1 MALSMLTPPVR
12 PLPARSLQALV
23 PPGPA
28 PFAAI
33 SPAAREAWE
42 RTVLASLSPEVTRTI
57 LAQAVETRFQAG
69 EVLYRGAH
77 HAETAVLGVVVE
89 GLLRF
94 SIHTPDGRS
103 MTVRYAGHGELVG
116 VRGLALGPTTGPAV
130 QRYGGRALNGEA
142 LHDTTVLLLNR
153 DAVTGL
159 ARRRAEVSWALTQ
172 EIAQQAMRDQ
182 ELIATNVFSPIRTR
196 VARHLLMLGMKHG
209 RELVLRASHQE
220 IADAIG
226 SVREVVSRALC
237 RFQDEGLVQRR
248 GRFLVLTDPRA
259 LYQASLA

>member
-1 MALSMLTPPVR
+1 MALSTLTP
-12 PLPARSLQALV
+12 PARSLPVQSPPALV
-23 PPGPA
+23 PQPRLSAPA
-28 PFAAI
+28 RDAWAAT
-33 SPAAREAWE
+33 SLAA
-42 RTVLASLSPEVTRTI
+42 LPPEVARAI

-103 MTVRYAGHGELVG
+103 MTVRYAGRGELIG
-116 VRGLALGPTTGPAV
+116 ARGLALGASTGPAT

-142 LHDTTVLLLNR
+142 IQDTTVLMLSR
-153 DAVTGL
+153 AGVTAL
-159 ARRRAEVSWALTQ
+159 ARRRADVSWALTQ
-172 EIAQQAMRDQ
+172 EVAQQAMRDQ

-196 VARHLLMLGMKHG
+196 VARHLLMLGMRQG

-237 RFQDEGLVQRR
+237 RFQDEGLVERR
-248 GRFLVLTDPRA
+248 GRLLVLTDPRA
-259 LYQASLA
+259 LYQASLD

>member
-1 MALSMLTPPVR
+1 MALSTLTP
-12 PLPARSLQALV
+12 PARSL
-23 PPGPA
+23 PA
-28 PFAAI
+28 PVLADLAPLPVL
-33 SPAAREAWE
+33 SPAARAAWG
-42 RTVLASLSPEVTRTI
+42 TTSLASLSPEASRAI
-57 LAQAVETRFQAG
+57 LAQAVETRFRAG
-69 EVLYRGAH
+69 DVLYRGAH

-94 SIHTPDGRS
+94 HIHTPDGRS

-116 VRGLALGPTTGPAV
+116 ARGLALGNSTGPTA

-142 LHDTTVLLLNR
+142 LQDTTMLLLPR
-153 DAVTGL
+153 ATVAAL

-196 VARHLLMLGMKHG
+196 VARHLLMLATKQGQ
-209 RELVLRASHQE
+209 ELVLRVSHQE

-237 RFQDEGLVQRR
+237 RFQDEGLVERR
-248 GRFLVLTDPRA
+248 GRLLVLRDPRS
-259 LYQASLA
+259 LYQASLG

>member
-1 MALSMLTPPVR
+1 MAQSTLTP
-12 PLPARSLQALV
+12 PARSL
-23 PPGPA
+23 PA
-28 PFAAI
+28 PWTVGPDPLVGL
-33 SPAAREAWE
+33 SPAAGDAW
-42 RTVLASLSPEVTRTI
+42 RMTSLAPLSPEVTKTI
-57 LAQAVETRFQAG
+57 LAQAVETTFRAG
-69 EVLYRGAH
+69 DVLYRGAH

-94 SIHTPDGRS
+94 YIHTPDGRS

-116 VRGLALGPTTGPAV
+116 VRGLALGASTGPAA

-142 LHDTTVLLLNR
+142 LQDTTVLLLNR
-153 DAVTGL
+153 TAVMGL
-159 ARRRAEVSWALTQ
+159 ARRRAEVAWALTQ

-196 VARHLLMLGMKHG
+196 VARHLLMLGTRQG
-209 RELVLRASHQE
+209 QELVLRVSHQE

-237 RFQDEGLVQRR
+237 RFQDEGLVERR
-248 GRFLVLTDPRA
+248 GRLLVISDPKA
-259 LYQASLA
+259 LYEASLG